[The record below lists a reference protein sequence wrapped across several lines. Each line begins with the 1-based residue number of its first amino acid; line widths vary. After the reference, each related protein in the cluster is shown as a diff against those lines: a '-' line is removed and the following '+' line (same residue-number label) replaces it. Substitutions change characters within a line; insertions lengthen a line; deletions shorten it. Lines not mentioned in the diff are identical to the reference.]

1 MTSVHSAA
9 ARHLRVVD
17 EAARQQNTPP
27 LVGYLVLVPEGTDP
41 AEILTA
47 DGMRAEFRPLP
58 PAGEAPS
65 PPAHSAPPG
74 ASPAPPDTSAGTGVR
89 IDVDRHIAEVDGRAL
104 ELTYLEFE
112 LLAHLVANPR
122 RVHTREHLVATLWG
136 YSHIGDGRTVD
147 VHIARLR
154 RKLGPVH
161 RRSVVTVRRVGYKY
175 EPSRAS
181 QAGSATGPRSATA
194 SS

>member
-1 MTSVHSAA
+1 MTSAHSAA
-9 ARHLRVVD
+9 VRRLRVVD
-17 EAARQQNTPP
+17 RQTARAGQPNTPP

-41 AEILTA
+41 GEILAA
-47 DGMRAEFRPLP
+47 DGMRAELRPLP
-58 PAGEAPS
+58 PADEALP
-65 PPAHSAPPG
+65 
-74 ASPAPPDTSAGTGVR
+74 PPDTSARTGVR
-89 IDVDRHIAEVDGRAL
+89 IDVGRHIAEVDGWAL
-104 ELTYLEFE
+104 QLTYPEFE

-136 YSHIGDGRTVD
+136 YSHVGDGRTVD

-175 EPSRAS
+175 EPSQAS
-181 QAGSATGPRSATA
+181 QASQAVSATA
-194 SS
+194 SRSVTASS